1 MKILFIVPNP
11 PSLVRVRPY
20 NLIRYLAARG
30 HEITI
35 ATLWSSSE
43 EWQDIERLQADGF
56 RVLAAPLGKKQIL
69 WNLLDAALTG
79 KPLQANYCVTPEL
92 RGLLTKHLNG
102 SRPVSQKPFDVIHVE
117 HLRGAQ
123 YGLFVQKLAA
133 RHAIPVVWDSVDCIS
148 HLFKQAATRSRS
160 PVGRLMARLEL
171 GRTQRYEGWLTH
183 RFDQVLVTSTVDKEA
198 LDTLSNGNGNGNGN
212 GARPPVT
219 VLPNGVDLDY
229 FAPQI
234 HGRQPNTILFS
245 GKMSYHANL
254 TAAFYLIEEI
264 MPAIWQRFPQA
275 QAVIA
280 GKDPPPALQKVAETT
295 PNVHITG
302 TVPDLRPYL
311 QRATVAVSPILYGAG
326 IQNKVL
332 EAMACGTPIVASAQ
346 AASALSAEDGKHL
359 LLAHNTQEF
368 IHHLLRLLTDRVSQ
382 QCLSVGGR
390 AYVEEFH
397 SWDRIAS
404 KLEEIYCEGIE
415 RKTPL

>member
-30 HEITI
+30 HEITL
-35 ATLWSSSE
+35 ATLWSSAD

-69 WNLLDAALTG
+69 WNLLEAAFTG
-79 KPLQANYCVTPEL
+79 KPLQASYCASAEL
-92 RGLLTKHLNG
+92 RDLLTQNLNG
-102 SRPVSQKPFDVIHVE
+102 SKPGRHKPFDVIHVE

-123 YGLFVQKLAA
+123 YGLFVQQLAA
-133 RHAIPVVWDSVDCIS
+133 RSAIPVVWDSVDCIS
-148 HLFKQAATRSRS
+148 HLFEQAATRSRS
-160 PVGRLMARLEL
+160 QVGRIMARLEL

-183 RFDQVLVTSTVDKEA
+183 RFDQVLVTSAVDKKA
-198 LDTLSNGNGNGNGN
+198 LDRLSSGNGQES
-212 GARPPVT
+212 RETPPVT

-229 FAPQI
+229 FTPQVN
-234 HGRQPNTILFS
+234 GRDRGTILLS

-264 MPAIWQRFPQA
+264 MPAIWQRLPHA
-275 QAVIA
+275 RAVIA
-280 GKDPPPALQKVAETT
+280 GKDPPPALQKAAETA

-311 QRATVAVSPILYGAG
+311 QNATVAVSPILYGAG

-332 EAMACGTPIVASAQ
+332 EAMACGTPTIASAQ
-346 AASALSAEDGKHL
+346 AVSALSVQDGKHL
-359 LLAHNTQEF
+359 LLAHNTEGF
-368 IHHLLRLLTDRVSQ
+368 IHHLLHLLTDRVSQ

-397 SWDRIAS
+397 SWDRITS
-404 KLEEIYCEGIE
+404 KLEELYCQSIE
-415 RKTPL
+415 RKISQ